1 MSASEAR
8 AAEGGAGLEFPL
20 AGSIFLPE
28 VRFPPRRSGLLPVAR
43 RLGGEGDPPPGVFF
57 YPSVSGR
64 FTTPTSVP
72 AACGCPGAL
81 RPGGVRVPGSHG
93 TKGPRGA
100 SARAGHGRRGPASA
114 LPPWAP
120 ERGAR
125 VATMT

>member
-8 AAEGGAGLEFPL
+8 AAEGGAGSDFSL
-20 AGSIFLPE
+20 AGSVFLSG

-43 RLGGEGDPPPGVFF
+43 RLGGEGDPPPRVFSPVGLRKVP
-57 YPSVSGR
+57 YPDFG
-64 FTTPTSVP
+64 
-72 AACGCPGAL
+72 ACGLRVSRCPASGWS
-81 RPGGVRVPGSHG
+81 RVPGSHG

-100 SARAGHGRRGPASA
+100 SARAGHGRRGLASA